1 MRDFQLPG
9 RSPVRATDAMV
20 ATSHPLA
27 TLAAIE
33 MLRSGGNAMDA
44 AVTAAAVQAVVEPQ
58 STGIGGDCFVLYS
71 PKGQGVPIAFNGSG
85 RSPAATTL
93 DWYLERGFSSMPE
106 TGPHA
111 VTVPGAIDAWCR
123 LLEDHGRK
131 GIDAA
136 LAPAI
141 HYAENGY
148 VVHDRVA
155 LDWDEIAP
163 VLAADEHSARM
174 FLRDGRALLAGEVH
188 RQPELAETL
197 RIIAAKGRAGF
208 YEGPIAA
215 DLVGRLVE
223 LGGLHTLDDFDAT
236 HGDYVQPISVNYRG
250 YDLFQMPPN
259 NQGLTALL
267 MLNILSGFDL
277 KGLDPDGA
285 ERLHLEIEAGRLAY
299 RDRDR
304 WIADQD
310 KVKVP
315 VRELLSPE
323 YATGLRAAIDPKRAM
338 TGLPEV
344 AFAKSDTVYISVVDK
359 DRNAVSF
366 INSTYDSFGSG
377 LTGPKSGVV
386 LQSRGRSF
394 RLERAHPN
402 VIAPSKRPMHTI
414 MPGMVMKDSRPVAPY
429 GVMGGA
435 YQPFGHT
442 HFVTNLI
449 DFAMDP
455 QQALDAPRVFHRDG
469 IVEVERGV
477 SQTVVDALSAKGH
490 IVHRSDE
497 PFGGGQA
504 VIIDWDKGTLTGA
517 SDHRKDGCAL
527 GY

>member
-20 ATSHPLA
+20 ATSHPLS
-27 TLAAIE
+27 TLAAIDA
-33 MLRSGGNAMDA
+33 LQSGGNAMDA

-71 PKGQGVPIAFNGSG
+71 PGGQGAPIAFNGSG
-85 RSPAATTL
+85 RAPAAAAL
-93 DWYLERGFSSMPE
+93 DWYLERGFAAMPQ

-111 VTVPGAIDAWCR
+111 VTIPGAIDAWCR
-123 LLEDHGRK
+123 LLADHGRK

-148 VVHDRVA
+148 VLHDRVA
-155 LDWDEIAP
+155 ADWEEIAP

-174 FLRDGRALLAGEVH
+174 FLKDGGPLRAGDIH
-188 RQPELAETL
+188 RQPELAASL
-197 RIIAAKGRAGF
+197 RHIAAHGRTGF
-208 YEGPIAA
+208 YEGPIAD
-215 DLVGRLVE
+215 DLVARLRA
-223 LGGLHTLDDFDAT
+223 LGGLHTLDDFAGMQ
-236 HGDYVQPISVNYRG
+236 GDYVQPISVAYG
-250 YDLFQMPPN
+250 DCDLFQMPPN

-267 MLNILSGFDL
+267 MLNILSGFEL
-277 KGLDPDGA
+277 AGLDPDGS

-310 KVKVP
+310 QVDVP
-315 VRELLSPE
+315 VRGLLSAE
-323 YATGLRAAIDPKRAM
+323 YAAGLRAAIDPQRAM
-338 TGLPEV
+338 TGLPDI
-344 AFAKSDTVYISVVDK
+344 AFPKSDTVYISVVDK

-394 RLERAHPN
+394 RLEPGHPN
-402 VIAPSKRPMHTI
+402 SIAPGKRPMHTI
-414 MPGMVMKDSRPVAPY
+414 MPGMIVKQDRVVSPY

-435 YQPFGHT
+435 YQPFGHV

-449 DFAMDP
+449 DFGMDP
-455 QQALDAPRVFHRDG
+455 QQALDAPRVFYRDG
-469 IVEVERGV
+469 MVEAERGV
-477 SQTVVDALSAKGH
+477 AADVLEGLEAKGH
-490 IVHRSDE
+490 RVRRSDE

-504 VIIDWDKGTLTGA
+504 VVIDWEKGTLTGA

>member
-9 RSPVRATDAMV
+9 RSPVRATEAMV

-71 PKGQGVPIAFNGSG
+71 PKGQDAPLAFNGSG
-85 RSPAATTL
+85 RSPAAAEL
-93 DWYLERGFSSMPE
+93 HWYLERGFTVLPE
-106 TGPHA
+106 AGPHA

-141 HYAENGY
+141 RFAEQGY

-155 LDWDEIAP
+155 WDWDEIVP

-174 FLRDGRALLAGEVH
+174 FLDGGKPLKAGDVH
-188 RQPELAETL
+188 RQPELAESL
-197 RIIAAKGRAGF
+197 RLIAAKGRAGF
-208 YEGPIAA
+208 YEGPVAE
-215 DLVGRLVE
+215 DLVGRLRE
-223 LGGLHTLDDFDAT
+223 LGGLHTLDDFT
-236 HGDYVQPISVNYRG
+236 STRGDYVDPIKVDYHG
-250 YDLFQMPPN
+250 HELFQMPPN
-259 NQGLTALL
+259 NQGITALL
-267 MLNILSGFDL
+267 MLNLLSGFEL
-277 KGLDPDGA
+277 KGMDPDGA

-304 WIADQD
+304 WVADQD
-310 KVKVP
+310 KVHAP
-315 VRELLSPE
+315 VRELLSAG
-323 YATGLRAAIDPKRAM
+323 YADGLRAAIDPKRAM
-338 TGLPEV
+338 TDLPEV
-344 AFAKSDTVYISVVDK
+344 AFPKSDTVYISVVDG

-366 INSTYDSFGSG
+366 INSTYHSFGSG
-377 LTGPKSGVV
+377 VTGPKSGVV
-386 LQSRGRSF
+386 LQNRGTSF
-394 RLERAHPN
+394 RLERDHPN
-402 VIAPSKRPMHTI
+402 VIAPNKRPMHTI
-414 MPGMVMKDSRPVAPY
+414 MPGMALKDGKVVAPY

-435 YQPFGHT
+435 YQPFGHA
-442 HFVTNLI
+442 HFVTNLV
-449 DFAMDP
+449 DFGMDP
-455 QQALDAPRVFHRDG
+455 QQALDAPRVFHYG
-469 IVEVERGV
+469 GVLEVERGV
-477 SQTVVDALSAKGH
+477 SQAVVDGLAAKGH
-490 IVHRSDE
+490 NVKRSSE

-504 VIIDWDKGTLTGA
+504 VVIDWDKGTLTGA

>member
-27 TLAAIE
+27 SLAAIE

-58 STGIGGDCFVLYS
+58 STGIGGDCFVLHS
-71 PKGQGVPIAFNGSG
+71 PKGHGAPVAFNGSG
-85 RSPAATTL
+85 RSPAAAEL
-93 DWYLERGFSSMPE
+93 DWYLEHGFTSMPE

-123 LLEDHGRK
+123 LLADHGRK

-136 LAPAI
+136 LVPAI
-141 HYAENGY
+141 HYAEHGY

-155 LDWDEIAP
+155 WDWEEMVP

-174 FLRDGRALLAGEVH
+174 LLKDGRTFEAGDIH
-188 RQPELAETL
+188 RQPELAVSL
-197 RIIAAKGRAGF
+197 KRIAAKGGAGF
-208 YEGPIAA
+208 YEGPIAE
-215 DLVGRLVE
+215 DLVGRLRE
-223 LGGLHTLDDFDAT
+223 LGGLHTLDDFAAT
-236 HGDYVQPISVNYRG
+236 KGDYVQPVSVNYRG

-267 MLNILSGFDL
+267 MLNILSGFALD
-277 KGLDPDGA
+277 GLDPDGA

-304 WIADQD
+304 WIADPD
-310 KVKVP
+310 KVDVP
-315 VRELLSPE
+315 VKALLSAG
-323 YATGLRAAIDPKRAM
+323 YAAGLRAAIDPGRAM
-338 TGLPEV
+338 TGLPDV
-344 AFAKSDTVYISVVDK
+344 VHPKSDTVYISVVDK

-377 LTGPKSGVV
+377 LTGPKSGIV

-394 RLERAHPN
+394 KLDRDHPN

-414 MPGMVMKDSRPVAPY
+414 MPGMALKDGKVVAPY

-435 YQPFGHT
+435 YQPFGHV
-442 HFVTNLI
+442 HFLTNLI
-449 DFAMDP
+449 DFGMDP
-455 QQALDAPRVFHRDG
+455 QQALDAPRVFAQDG
-469 IVEVERGV
+469 MVQVERGV
-477 SQTVVDALSAKGH
+477 SQAVVDGLAAKGH
-490 IVHRSDE
+490 SVQRSEE

-504 VIIDWDKGTLTGA
+504 VIIDWERGTLTGA
-517 SDHRKDGCAL
+517 SDPRKDGCAL

>member
-1 MRDFQLPG
+1 
-9 RSPVRATDAMV
+9 MV

-27 TLAAIE
+27 TLAAVE
-33 MLRSGGNAMDA
+33 MLRGGGNAMDA

-71 PKGQGVPIAFNGSG
+71 PAGQGAPVAFNGSG
-85 RSPAATTL
+85 RSPAAATL
-93 DWYLERGFSSMPE
+93 DWYLERGFTAMPE

-111 VTVPGAIDAWCR
+111 VTMPGAIDAWCR

-155 LDWDEIAP
+155 WDWEEIAP

-174 FLRDGRALLAGEVH
+174 FLRDGKPLRAGDVH
-188 RQPELAETL
+188 RQPELARSL
-197 RIIAAKGRAGF
+197 RRIASEGRAGF
-208 YEGPIAA
+208 YEGPVAE
-215 DLVGRLVE
+215 DLVDRLRA
-223 LGGLHTLDDFDAT
+223 LGGLHTLDDFAAT
-236 HGDYVQPISVNYRG
+236 RGDYVEPISVRYRG
-250 YDLFQMPPN
+250 YDVFQMPPN

-267 MLNILSGFDL
+267 MLNILSGF
-277 KGLDPDGA
+277 GLAGMDPEGA
-285 ERLHLEIEAGRLAY
+285 ARLHLEIEAGRLAY

-310 KVKVP
+310 QVRLP
-315 VRELLSPE
+315 VRELLSMD
-323 YATGLRAAIDPKRAM
+323 YADRLRAAIDPERAM
-338 TGLPEV
+338 TDLPEV
-344 AFAKSDTVYISVVDK
+344 TFPKSDTVYISVVDR

-377 LTGPKSGVV
+377 LTGPQSGVV

-394 RLERAHPN
+394 RLDAGHPN
-402 VIAPSKRPMHTI
+402 AVAPSKRPMHTI
-414 MPGMVMKDSRPVAPY
+414 MPGMMLRDGKVVTPY

-435 YQPFGHT
+435 YQPFGHV

-449 DFAMDP
+449 DFGMDP
-455 QQALDAPRVFHRDG
+455 QAALDAPRVFHHG
-469 IVEVERGV
+469 GVLQVERGV
-477 SQTVVDALSAKGH
+477 PQPVVDGLAARGH
-490 IVHRSDE
+490 DVRRSDE

-504 VIIDWDKGTLTGA
+504 VVIDWERGTLTGA
-517 SDHRKDGCAL
+517 SDHRKDGSAL

>member
-1 MRDFQLPG
+1 MRDFQIPG

-27 TLAAIE
+27 SLAAIE

-71 PKGQGVPIAFNGSG
+71 PAGQGAPIAFNGSG
-85 RSPAATTL
+85 RSPAAATL
-93 DWYLERGFSSMPE
+93 EWYLGRGFTAIPE

-141 HYAENGY
+141 HYADHGY

-163 VLAADEHSARM
+163 VLAGDEHSART
-174 FLRDGRALLAGEVH
+174 FLKDGKPLRAGDIH
-188 RQPELAETL
+188 RQFELAETL
-197 RIIAAKGRAGF
+197 RVIAARGRVGF
-208 YEGPIAA
+208 YEGAVA
-215 DLVGRLVE
+215 DDLVGRLRQ
-223 LGGLHTLDDFDAT
+223 LGGLHTSDDFAAT
-236 HGDYVQPISVNYRG
+236 RGDYVQPISVNYRG
-250 YDLFQMPPN
+250 HDLFQMPPN

-277 KGLDPDGA
+277 GDLDPAGA

-310 KVKVP
+310 KVEVP
-315 VRELLSPE
+315 VRALLSPE
-323 YATGLRAAIDPKRAM
+323 YAAGLRAAIDPKRAM
-338 TGLPEV
+338 TGLPDV
-344 AFAKSDTVYISVVDK
+344 VFPKSDTVYISVVDK

-394 RLERAHPN
+394 RLDPHHPN
-402 VIAPSKRPMHTI
+402 VIAPNKRPMHTI
-414 MPGMVMKDSRPVAPY
+414 MPGMALKDGRVIAPY

-435 YQPFGHT
+435 YQPFGHV

-449 DFAMDP
+449 DFGMDP
-455 QQALDAPRVFHRDG
+455 QQALDAPRVFAQHG
-469 IVEVERGV
+469 MVLVESGV
-477 SQTVVDALSAKGH
+477 SPAVVAALGSKGH
-490 IVHRSDE
+490 SVQRSDE

-504 VIIDWDKGTLTGA
+504 VIIDWEKGTLTGA

>member
-20 ATSHPLA
+20 ATSHPLS

-44 AVTAAAVQAVVEPQ
+44 AVTAAALQAVVEPQ

-71 PKGQGVPIAFNGSG
+71 PKGQGAPIAFNGSG
-85 RSPAATTL
+85 RSPAAATL
-93 DWYLERGFSSMPE
+93 DWYLDHGFTTIPE

-123 LLEDHGRK
+123 LLDDHGSK

-155 LDWDEIAP
+155 WDWDEIAP
-163 VLAADEHSARM
+163 VLAADPHSARM
-174 FLRDGRALLAGEVH
+174 FLKDGKPLAAGDVH

-197 RIIAAKGRAGF
+197 KRIAAHGRAGF
-208 YEGPIAA
+208 YEGPVAD
-215 DLVGRLVE
+215 DLVGRLRA
-223 LGGLHTLDDFDAT
+223 LGGLHTPDDFTAAT
-236 HGDYVQPISVNYRG
+236 GDYVDPVSVRYRG
-250 YDLFQMPPN
+250 HELFQMPPN

-277 KGLDPDGA
+277 AGLDSDGA

-310 KVKVP
+310 KVDVP
-315 VRELLSPE
+315 VKALLSQG
-323 YATGLRAAIDPKRAM
+323 YAADLRAAIDPARAM
-338 TGLPEV
+338 TGLPDV
-344 AFAKSDTVYISVVDK
+344 AFPKSDTVYISVVDK

-394 RLERAHPN
+394 RLERDHPN

-414 MPGMVMKDSRPVAPY
+414 MPGMALKDGRVVAPY

-435 YQPFGHT
+435 YQPFGHV

-449 DFAMDP
+449 DFGMDP
-455 QQALDAPRVFHRDG
+455 QQALDAPRVFARDG
-469 IVEVERGV
+469 MVEVERGV
-477 SQTVVDALSAKGH
+477 AQSAVEALGAKGH
-490 IVHRSDE
+490 SVRRSDE

-504 VIIDWDKGTLTGA
+504 VLVDWDKGTLTGA